1 MPLSQA
7 FSAQVRGFRGWVSC
21 LCFEY
26 ASARPV
32 AKGSLREIQQG
43 ELIPLSPPKADEV
56 SERTTIKGIHSL
68 HFESAA
74 GGLQGA
80 SIGKRGNP

>member
-21 LCFEY
+21 LWVEY
-26 ASARPV
+26 TSVRPV
-32 AKGSLREIQQG
+32 ARGSLREIQQG
-43 ELIPLSPPKADEV
+43 ELIPRSPPKADEV
-56 SERTTIKGIHSL
+56 SEQTTIKGIHFL

-80 SIGKRGNP
+80 SIGKRGDP